1 MKKNIKR
8 VLAFTLT
15 AAALLGAAG
24 CGGSSKTAAQSGTAE
39 SASADSPR
47 QVLIGIRQDLFPTS
61 YIDEKGEPQGYDI
74 DIIKKIDEK
83 LPQYEFTY
91 EAVSQEALL
100 TGLES
105 GKYAAAVAGFYT
117 SDERQE
123 KYLFP
128 QEPIGGNLIGLLVKT
143 SDADQLKDLASL
155 AKSGKTLEPIAST
168 SGMYG
173 IVVEYNKENP
183 DNQVDLQTS
192 DWTDASEQFKYL
204 EEGRYDA
211 VVTSQNVYDQIK
223 DELGY
228 DDLTLNI
235 FTAIKTWSMFNKSET
250 QLAADYDKALK
261 ELKDEGYITEES
273 KKYFGQDILPYIEEQ
288 AGTAESESN

>member
-128 QEPIGGNLIGLLVKT
+128 QEPIGGNLIGL
-143 SDADQLKDLASL
+143 
-155 AKSGKTLEPIAST
+155 
-168 SGMYG
+168 
-173 IVVEYNKENP
+173 
-183 DNQVDLQTS
+183 
-192 DWTDASEQFKYL
+192 
-204 EEGRYDA
+204 
-211 VVTSQNVYDQIK
+211 
-223 DELGY
+223 
-228 DDLTLNI
+228 
-235 FTAIKTWSMFNKSET
+235 
-250 QLAADYDKALK
+250 
-261 ELKDEGYITEES
+261 
-273 KKYFGQDILPYIEEQ
+273 EQ
-288 AGTAESESN
+288 AGKNRFVSEIIAHPDLYKHVAETAKYCVDHGYGKKLLAKYAEHEEADKK